1 MNNLTAPT
9 TTSTPIA
16 PNTGRA
22 YELLRQGVDLY
33 MGRTLGDDCSET
45 LRQMR
50 LDQSG
55 QATRFDVLDTTLR
68 LRHDLL
74 ADAPPCSDLETA
86 ELSMVV
92 REFICDCYGTPR
104 DIKQVIRVGR
114 RGTPYQ
120 HGQFLTQPT
129 RWLPIVVMTTAA
141 VLMHTNN
148 PYLAIATLR
157 ATDG

>member
-68 LRHDLL
+68 LLHDLL
-74 ADAPPCSDLETA
+74 ADAPPCSTLETA

-104 DIKQVIRVGR
+104 DIKQVIRFGR

-120 HGQFLTQPT
+120 HGQFLTLPT